1 MTVKGRSRHY
11 AYITAKKGQALTIGD
26 NMTLTVSE
34 IGPDWVK
41 LAIDAPKDVLIL
53 RSELIGAAEE
63 NKAAA
68 KTVSLQLLNQLLNN
82 E

>member
-1 MTVKGRSRHY
+1 MLILQR
-11 AYITAKKGQALTIGD
+11 KKGQALTIGD

-53 RSELIGAAEE
+53 RSELIEAAEE
-63 NKAAA
+63 KLDIKAAA

>member
-1 MTVKGRSRHY
+1 MLILQR
-11 AYITAKKGQALTIGD
+11 KKGQALTIGD

-41 LAIDAPKDVLIL
+41 LASDAPKEGLIL
-53 RSELIGAAEE
+53 RSELIEAAEE

>member
-1 MTVKGRSRHY
+1 MLILQR
-11 AYITAKKGQALTIGD
+11 KKGQTLTIGD

-53 RSELIGAAEE
+53 RSELIEAAEE

>member
-1 MTVKGRSRHY
+1 MLILQR
-11 AYITAKKGQALTIGD
+11 KKGQALTIGD

-41 LAIDAPKDVLIL
+41 LAIDATKDVLIL